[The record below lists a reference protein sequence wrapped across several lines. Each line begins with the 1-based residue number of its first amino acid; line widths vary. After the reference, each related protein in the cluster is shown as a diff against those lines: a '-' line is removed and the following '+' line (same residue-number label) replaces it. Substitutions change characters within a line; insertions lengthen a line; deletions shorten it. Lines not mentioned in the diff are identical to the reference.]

1 MHLKKDHSNEQSVSS
16 PIESPSV
23 SSSTT
28 KKNKVPPPPTESTKP
43 VLKPKES
50 DEAKTVTLKTNFL
63 SQYDKN
69 QHQLERE
76 VKQYLLNF
84 FLEELDANERTAR
97 R

>member
-1 MHLKKDHSNEQSVSS
+1 MHLKKDHSNEQYVSS